1 MSRRQIPALNPN
13 HSCYVGYDRGMQTY
27 FAQVEDN
34 EIQRAAIEAAD
45 RVSEA
50 YADQREPSDADAAAC
65 ERDSIVYWIGADS
78 IGQVPTVEEL
88 ALNLAPYAF
97 IEPEMMETL
106 RGDRLKAEER
116 PRNGH
121 ERAAQQYVTGH
132 ARR

>member
-1 MSRRQIPALNPN
+1 
-13 HSCYVGYDRGMQTY
+13 MQTY

-45 RVSEA
+45 RVSAA
-50 YADQREPSDADAAAC
+50 YAEEQEPSEADAEAC
-65 ERDSIVYWIGADS
+65 ERDSIIYWIGADS

-88 ALNLAPYAF
+88 ALNLAPYAV

-106 RGDRLKAEER
+106 RSDRLGAERR

-121 ERAAQQYVTGH
+121 ERATQDYVRAHTPPTVSEAAQ
-132 ARR
+132 